1 MKKKVRKVKRV
12 SLIERIMRWLF
23 NKELLMNK
31 VISSVMMLLGY
42 LSISID
48 GDCTAFVLTL
58 FFGLPIFFAKENFI
72 SD

>member
-1 MKKKVRKVKRV
+1 MKQIRRKRKV
-12 SLIERIMRWLF
+12 SLIERIVRWLF
-23 NKELLMNK
+23 NKELFMNK

-58 FFGLPIFFAKENFI
+58 FMGLPLFFAKENFI
-72 SD
+72 N